1 MSIRRKF
8 RIFAHKRALRM
19 KAKWILSILAA
30 VSAAF
35 CCNAQPKG
43 TVVQEPV
50 RFGDG
55 TPVTG
60 DAEAEELFAQD
71 SFRTDTTFAENGD
84 TLFIVKHESAYLRM
98 QLEGLPADAGIDK
111 ITLVPMQGTI
121 EELPVSIPETGT
133 LVVWMAKQPGGLPAT
148 AVLATA
154 RDGRSWSA
162 RLRSH
167 DLRAGTAYRWDAV
180 CLLPEAP
187 APGISAHPL
196 AATPLDIAAGEY
208 SGITWIQG
216 NRYAV
221 VSDDLKGGGIVHFNI
236 PIDSYGAVGNVTM
249 QLADGTVA
257 AEGKK
262 RDSEGIA
269 FVPSLAKL
277 YVSSEKHQE
286 ILEYDLAGRE
296 TGKGL
301 LIPEDLSVKSIAD
314 NYGFEA
320 LSYNDSTGLFWTTT
334 EAPLK
339 EDTFLPRLHRLQS
352 FTLDGKPAE
361 RFLYQTDEPTRSA
374 AGTVAY
380 VFGIPAVT
388 ALDDGRLIVLER
400 EVYVPKGNLWDKLQK
415 AFSKHNLYLVD
426 PVNDTAGILRKSL
439 LCSFRTGAMDLADF
453 EGMCLGPTLAD
464 GRRCLVLVADS
475 QKGSGGLTQEY
486 VKVILLS
493 R

>member
-1 MSIRRKF
+1 MK
-8 RIFAHKRALRM
+8 RIL
-19 KAKWILSILAA
+19 LSLFLAGFT
-30 VSAAF
+30 AF
-35 CCNAQPKG
+35 CCSAQPKG
-43 TVVQEPV
+43 TVVHEPV

-55 TPVTG
+55 TPVEV
-60 DAEAEELFAQD
+60 DAETEGLFAQD
-71 SFRTDTTFAENGD
+71 SFRTDTTFTENGD
-84 TLFIVKHESAYLRM
+84 TLFIVKHESAYVRM
-98 QLEGLPADAGIDK
+98 QLEGLPADAGIDRVM
-111 ITLVPMQGTI
+111 LVPMQGAVT
-121 EELPVSIPETGT
+121 ELPVSIPETGT
-133 LVVWMAKQPGGLPAT
+133 LVVWMAKRPGDLPAT

-154 RDGRSWSA
+154 RDGRTWSA
-162 RLRSH
+162 RLPGH
-167 DLRAGTAYRWDAV
+167 DLHAGTAYRWDAV

-187 APGISAHPL
+187 APGLTAYPL
-196 AATPLDIAAGEY
+196 AATPLDIDAGEY

-221 VSDDLKGGGIVHFNI
+221 VSDDLKGGGIIHFNI

-249 QLADGTVA
+249 QLADGTAA

-262 RDSEGIA
+262 RDCEGIA

-301 LIPEDLSVKSIAD
+301 HVPADLSVKSITD

-334 EAPLK
+334 EAPLL
-339 EDTFLPRLHRLQS
+339 EDTFFPRLHRLQS
-352 FTLDGKPAE
+352 FTIDGKPAE
-361 RFLYQTDEPTRSA
+361 RFLYQADEPIRSA

-388 ALDDGRLIVLER
+388 ALDDGRLLVLER
-400 EVYVPKGNLWDKLQK
+400 EVYVPKGSLWDKLQK
-415 AFSKHNLYLVD
+415 AFSRHNLYLVD

-439 LCSFRTGAMDLADF
+439 LCSFQTGAMDLADF

-464 GRRCLVLVADS
+464 GRRTLVLIADS
-475 QKGSGGLTQEY
+475 QKGSGGLTNEY
-486 VKVILLS
+486 VKVILLTDG
-493 R
+493 RP